1 MHKNTNTSVTLATTG
16 IALLIFMGILVEVF
30 AIPVNANSLQAQYS
44 EYAGD
49 APVIDALLIGIVLF
63 GQTTLVLVALLLSR
77 ISRRTLLS
85 ESAKRLVT
93 FLMYSLGGVGVA
105 FFALLLWLMAQNT
118 LPPIVHIVIWVGI
131 LLAVIAALVIRT
143 LRSVLSEAIN
153 NKTELEAVI

>member
-63 GQTTLVLVALLLSR
+63 GQTTLVFVAMLLSR

>member
-1 MHKNTNTSVTLATTG
+1 MDKSVKSSVTLATIA
-16 IALLIFMGILVEVF
+16 IALLIFMGILVELF
-30 AIPVNANSLQAQYS
+30 AIPVNANSLQERYS

-85 ESAKRLVT
+85 DSTKRLVT
-93 FLMYSLGGVGVA
+93 FLMYSLGGVGLA
-105 FFALLLWLMAQNT
+105 FFALLAWLIAQNT
-118 LPPIVHIVIWVGI
+118 LPPSVSIVIWVGI
-131 LLAVIAALVIRT
+131 LLAVVSALVIRT

-153 NKTELEAVI
+153 YKTDLEAVI